1 MQDHIEQ
8 YALELLRALREQ
20 HPNIFAGAW
29 VDPYMVALYA
39 GMNPDGPYYAQAID
53 YLVSERAL
61 EWAEETRR
69 VVGKPIYR
77 ITRRGLEMSGGR

>member
-1 MQDHIEQ
+1 
-8 YALELLRALREQ
+8 
-20 HPNIFAGAW
+20 
-29 VDPYMVALYA
+29 MVALHA

-61 EWAEETRR
+61 EWAEESRR

-77 ITRRGLEMSGGR
+77 ITRRGLEMSVGR

>member
-1 MQDHIEQ
+1 
-8 YALELLRALREQ
+8 
-20 HPNIFAGAW
+20 
-29 VDPYMVALYA
+29 MVALYA

-53 YLVSERAL
+53 YLVGKRAL

-69 VVGKPIYR
+69 VVGNPIYR